1 MSKLFQKARRSALE
15 SDIPEEGKDPSNKDA
30 DQPTDAFIEE
40 NKQKAEKPEE
50 PSEKDEQV
58 PAPTEED
65 HEVTE
70 EVTSDEAMEQDQVRI
85 QEEAEEVKEIG
96 SLTVTLERLQEQLA
110 GPQTAFSQSIIQQTI
125 GELQTRLSTNRRSI
139 GVENYDT
146 TYARDD
152 VADLK
157 NALDAREQNLTK
169 AVAKEGFVDKIK
181 AIFGNEESMIK
192 VTIDK
197 CSKALQAIDSE
208 KEYDLDIQPLS
219 GVFAYN
225 NGIKPESLM
234 LGYKTLFGIIH
245 DVDGIAK
252 GFTDGTVKPS
262 TQANELTSFLN
273 RFNNFKYVL
282 DYGKGVAVGLSDD
295 YGSVEID
302 IFFPRMTRKRG
313 TFWYAMA
320 SVAKKKRSYVENAKV
335 KIKGSELKKVLE
347 FIIAESKKSISMV
360 AKSRSEFQRLTK
372 EFKDNIFNSESLNN
386 LHTLTITKIYEI
398 NLFHFKHLATTSNR
412 LITQIK

>member
-1 MSKLFQKARRSALE
+1 MSKLFQMARRSALE

-40 NKQKAEKPEE
+40 GKEKAEKPEE

-70 EVTSDEAMEQDQVRI
+70 EATSDEAMEQDQARI

-96 SLTVTLERLQEQLA
+96 SLTVTLERLQERLA

-125 GELQTRLSTNRRSI
+125 GELQTRLGTNRRSI

-245 DVDGIAK
+245 DVDSIAK
-252 GFTDGTVKPS
+252 GFADGTVKPS
-262 TQANELTSFLN
+262 TQTKELISFLK

-313 TFWYAMA
+313 AFWYAMA

-372 EFKDNIFNSESLNN
+372 EFRDNILNIESLNN
-386 LHTLTITKIYEI
+386 AHTHTITKIYEI
-398 NLFHFKHLATTSNR
+398 NLFHFKHLATTSTR